1 MKQVNVKK
9 LILPNI
15 PYVFVALLATKV
27 SEAVRL
33 APGSDASTKLLNIM
47 TGLNTAF
54 HSLVPSFHP
63 IDLCVGVA
71 AAIAIRLAVYIKGKN
86 AKKFRKNLEYGSA
99 RWGNAEDIKPYVD
112 PAFENN
118 IILTQTERLTMNSR
132 PKDPKTARN
141 KNVLIVGGS
150 GSGKTRFWLK
160 PNLLQCTSKT
170 YPTSFVVTDPKGDIV
185 VSCGHA
191 LQKNGYQIKILN
203 SLNFKKSMHYN
214 PFAYIHSEKDI
225 LKLVTTL
232 IANTK
237 GEGKAGDDFWVKAET
252 LLYTALI
259 GYIHY
264 EAPVEEQNFST
275 LIEFINAMEVREDD
289 EDFKNPV
296 DLMFDELKKRKPDH
310 FAVRQ
315 YAKFKLSAGKT
326 AKSILISC
334 GARLAPFDIQELREL
349 TAYDELQL
357 DTLGDRKT
365 ALFIIMSD
373 TDDTFNFLISMCYT
387 QLFNLLCEKADDV
400 YGGRLPVHVRCLI
413 PPFDI
418 QELRELTAY
427 DELQLDTLGDRKTA
441 LFIIMSDTDD
451 TFNFLISMCYTQLF
465 NLLCEK
471 ADDVYGGRLPVHVRC
486 LIDEA
491 ANIGQIP
498 RLEKLVATIRSRE
511 ISCCLVLQAQSQLKA
526 LYKDSADTIIGN
538 MDCSIF
544 LGGKEPGTLKELA
557 AALGKETIDSYNT
570 GESRGREVSHSL
582 NYQKLGKELMSVDEL
597 AVLDGGKC
605 ILQLRGVRPF
615 LSNKYDLTK
624 HPLYRYTADY
634 DKKYAFDIERFLS
647 HRLKLK
653 PDDAVEVYQADLSG
667 EPVA

>member
-1 MKQVNVKK
+1 MNTKTKRFPLLNF
-9 LILPNI
+9 
-15 PYVFVALLATKV
+15 PYVLFGLLGTKLGQ
-27 SEAVRL
+27 SWRF
-33 APGSDASTKLLNIM
+33 APGYGFSEKFLHIVEGM
-47 TGLNTAF
+47 
-54 HSLVPSFHP
+54 
-63 IDLCVGVA
+63 
-71 AAIAIRLAVYIKGKN
+71 AIAFQSSLPSVHPFDLSFGVIFAAGVWLAVYEKSQH
-86 AKKFRKNLEYGSA
+86 AKKFRKNQEYGSA
-99 RWGNAEDIKPYVD
+99 RWGNAQDIAPYMD
-112 PAFENN
+112 KDFKNN
-118 IILTQTERLTMNSR
+118 IILTKTEMLTMNNR
-132 PKDPKTARN
+132 PADPKTARN
-141 KNVLIVGGS
+141 KNVLIIGGS

-160 PNLLQCTSKT
+160 PNLMQCNSEK
-170 YPTSFVVTDPKGDIV
+170 YPVSFVVTDPKGSIV
-185 VSCGHA
+185 NECGKMLLHY
-191 LQKNGYQIKILN
+191 GYQVKILN
-203 SLNFKKSMHYN
+203 TINFTKSMHYN

-225 LKLVTTL
+225 LKLVTAL

-237 GEGKAGDDFWVKAET
+237 GEGKGGDDFWVKAET

-289 EDFKNPV
+289 EEFQNPV
-296 DLMFDELKKRKPDH
+296 DIMFDDLKKEKPNH

-315 YAKFKLSAGKT
+315 YAKYKLAAGKT

-334 GARLAPFDIQELREL
+334 GARLAPFDIQELRDL

-373 TDDTFNFLISMCYT
+373 TDDTFNFLIS
-387 QLFNLLCEKADDV
+387 L
-400 YGGRLPVHVRCLI
+400 
-413 PPFDI
+413 
-418 QELRELTAY
+418 
-427 DELQLDTLGDRKTA
+427 
-441 LFIIMSDTDD
+441 
-451 TFNFLISMCYTQLF
+451 CYTQLF

-526 LYKDSADTIIGN
+526 LYKDNADTIIGN

-544 LGGKEPGTLKELA
+544 LGGKEPTTLKELA
-557 AALGKETIDSYNT
+557 TTLGKETIDTFNT

-615 LSNKYDLTK
+615 LSDKYDITK
-624 HPLYRYTADY
+624 HPNYKLTAD
-634 DKKYAFDIERFLS
+634 FDEHNTFDVQEYLQ

-653 PDDAVEVYQADLSG
+653 GTEVCSVYQVDMAD
-667 EPVA
+667 EEA